1 MDQNSGNVP
10 SKPTVPW
17 QKISW
22 QKVVSIGVGCLGL
35 WFGCTYRG
43 LAQSTDVL
51 SNPSSNQ
58 PLAPATT
65 PEANIDQILL
75 PPAEDVPEE
84 ILRTEIIF
92 EARSPLD
99 GTPLSPAEYAQL
111 QAELAA
117 PQTTLTLNSDI
128 RFIILLLQAR
138 RAFKPIIPFLP

>member
-10 SKPTVPW
+10 SKSTVPW
-17 QKISW
+17 QT
-22 QKVVSIGVGCLGL
+22 VVSVSVGCLGL
-35 WFGCTYRG
+35 WCSLSYQG
-43 LAQSTDVL
+43 LAQSTNIP
-51 SNPSSNQ
+51 SSPSSNQ

-65 PEANIDQILL
+65 SEANIDQILL
-75 PPAEDVPEE
+75 PPAADVPEE

-117 PQTTLTLNSDI
+117 SQTTLTLNSDI